1 MNEERDANEGG
12 KKVYFVSLGCP
23 KNRVDSEVM
32 LGDLAARDYE
42 MVQSAD
48 QADVL
53 VVNTCSFVEEARE
66 ESVDTILELAHE
78 KTGSAAAKR
87 LVVTGCLAQRYKD
100 DLQADIPEVDILLG
114 TGDHWRIGSLL
125 DGDAMPVVGGASA
138 PQTDGG
144 LMSVVGKPGHN
155 YAAHMPRLRTTPAWT
170 TYVKIAEGCSQRCA
184 FCIIPRLRGG
194 QKSRSIDDIVTEVRT
209 LAASGVRE
217 VNLIAQDLTH
227 YGDDLKNGSSLSE
240 LLRRLVEID
249 GVHWYRLLYAYPH
262 QFTDELIDLMASEDK
277 IASYV
282 DMPLQHIADPMLT
295 RMRRRFS
302 EEGTRTLVEKMRSR
316 IPDLVF
322 RTTFIVG
329 HPGETDAEFDRLVD
343 FVSES
348 RFERVG
354 VFKYSVE
361 EGTHSARMAD
371 RVMRIQAED
380 RYHRL
385 MTLQR
390 GISQELHEAMIGRQ
404 LDVLVEGPSA
414 ETDLLLQARTYGQAP
429 EIDGLTY
436 INEGWAEPG
445 SIVRAEVVDSGDYD
459 LVARIL

>member
-1 MNEERDANEGG
+1 VNESTMEN
-12 KKVYFVSLGCP
+12 KKVFFVSLGCP
-23 KNRVDSEVM
+23 KNRVDSEIM
-32 LGDLAARDYE
+32 LGDLADRDYE

-48 QADVL
+48 EADVL

-78 KTGSAAAKR
+78 KTESDSSKR
-87 LVVTGCLAQRYKD
+87 LVVTGCLAQRYQD
-100 DLQADIPEVDILLG
+100 DLRSEIPEVDLLLG

-125 DGDAMPVVGGASA
+125 DGDPLPEVKGAQQAPSMGGAMA
-138 PQTDGG
+138 
-144 LMSVVGKPGHN
+144 VVGKPGHN
-155 YAAHMPRLRTTPAWT
+155 YAAYMPRLRTTPKWT
-170 TYVKIAEGCSQRCA
+170 AYVKIAEGCSQRCA

-194 QKSRSIDDIVTEVRT
+194 QKSRVIEDVAIEVRQ
-209 LAASGVRE
+209 LAEAGVRE
-217 VNLIAQDLTH
+217 INLIAQDLTH
-227 YGDDLKNGSSLSE
+227 YGDDLKDGTSLTD
-240 LLRRLVEID
+240 LLRELVKID
-249 GVHWYRLLYAYPH
+249 GIHWFRLLYAYPH
-262 QFTDELIDLMASEDK
+262 QFTDELIELIATEDK

-282 DMPLQHIADPMLT
+282 DMPLQHIADPMLQ

-302 EEGTRTLVEKMRSR
+302 EADTRALVQKMRSR

-329 HPGETDAEFDRLVD
+329 HPGETDAEFEALYD
-343 FVSES
+343 FVRES

-354 VFKYSVE
+354 VFKYSTE
-361 EGTHSARMAD
+361 EGTHSARMD
-371 RVMRIQAED
+371 NSVMRIQAED

-385 MTLQR
+385 MTLQQ
-390 GISQELHEAMIGRQ
+390 GISQEIHEAMVGREI
-404 LDVLVEGPSA
+404 DVLVEGTSA
-414 ETDLLLQARTYGQAP
+414 ETELLLQGRSWGQAP

-445 SIVRAEVVDSGDYD
+445 SIVRAEIVDSGDYD

>member
-1 MNEERDANEGG
+1 MEN
-12 KKVYFVSLGCP
+12 KKVFFVSLGCP
-23 KNRVDSEVM
+23 KNRVDSEIM
-32 LGDLAARDYE
+32 LGDLADRDYE

-48 QADVL
+48 EADVL

-78 KTGSAAAKR
+78 KTESDSSKR
-87 LVVTGCLAQRYKD
+87 LVVTGCLAQRYQD
-100 DLQADIPEVDILLG
+100 DLRSEIPEVDLLLG

-125 DGDAMPVVGGASA
+125 DGDPLPEVKGAQQAPSMGGAMA
-138 PQTDGG
+138 
-144 LMSVVGKPGHN
+144 VVGKPGHN
-155 YAAHMPRLRTTPAWT
+155 YAAYMPRLRTTPKWT
-170 TYVKIAEGCSQRCA
+170 AYVKIAEGCSQRCA

-194 QKSRSIDDIVTEVRT
+194 QKSRVIEDVAIEVRQ
-209 LAASGVRE
+209 LAEAGVRE
-217 VNLIAQDLTH
+217 INLIAQDLTH
-227 YGDDLKNGSSLSE
+227 YGDDLKDGTSLTD
-240 LLRRLVEID
+240 LLRELVKID
-249 GVHWYRLLYAYPH
+249 GIHWFRLLYAYPH
-262 QFTDELIDLMASEDK
+262 QFTDELIELIATEDK

-282 DMPLQHIADPMLT
+282 DMPLQHIADPMLQ

-302 EEGTRTLVEKMRSR
+302 EADTRALVQKMRSR

-329 HPGETDAEFDRLVD
+329 HPGETDAEFEALYD
-343 FVSES
+343 FVRES

-354 VFKYSVE
+354 VFKYSTE
-361 EGTHSARMAD
+361 EGTHSARMD
-371 RVMRIQAED
+371 NSVMRIQAED

-385 MTLQR
+385 MTLQQ
-390 GISQELHEAMIGRQ
+390 GISQEIHEAMVGREI
-404 LDVLVEGPSA
+404 DVLVEGTSA
-414 ETDLLLQARTYGQAP
+414 ETELLLQGRSWGQAP

-445 SIVRAEVVDSGDYD
+445 SIVRAEIVDSGDYD

>member
-1 MNEERDANEGG
+1 MNQAEPTG

-32 LGDLAARDYE
+32 LGDLAARDYT
-42 MVQSAD
+42 MVGSAEE
-48 QADVL
+48 ADVL
-53 VVNTCSFVEEARE
+53 VVNTCAFVEDARE
-66 ESVDTILELAHE
+66 ESVDTILELASQ
-78 KTGSAAAKR
+78 KTQSDSAKR
-87 LVVTGCLAQRYKD
+87 LVVTGCLAQRYQD
-100 DLQADIPEVDILLG
+100 DLKSEIPEVDILLG

-125 DGDAMPVVGGASA
+125 DGEALPQVKGATGGAS
-138 PQTDGG
+138 
-144 LMSVVGKPGHN
+144 LSVVGKPGHN
-155 YAAHMPRLRTTPAWT
+155 YASYMPRLRTTPDWT
-170 TYVKIAEGCSQRCA
+170 AYVKIAEGCSQRCA

-194 QKSRSIDDIVTEVRT
+194 QKSRTIDDIVLEVED
-209 LAASGVRE
+209 LAAAGVRE
-217 VNLIAQDLTH
+217 INLIAQDLTH
-227 YGDDLKNGSSLSE
+227 YGDDLKDGSTLAQ
-240 LLRRLVEID
+240 LLRRLASIG

-262 QFTDELIDLMASEDK
+262 QFTDELIEVIASEEK

-282 DMPLQHIADPMLT
+282 DMPLQHIADPMLN

-302 EEGTRTLVEKMRSR
+302 EEGTRALVQRMRSR

-329 HPGETDAEFDRLVD
+329 HPGETEAEFEALYD
-343 FVSES
+343 FVRES

-354 VFKYSVE
+354 VFKYSKE
-361 EGTHSARMAD
+361 EGTHSGRMED
-371 RVMRIQAED
+371 SVMRIQAED

-390 GISQELHEAMIGRQ
+390 GISQEIHEAMIGRQ
-404 LDVLVEGPSA
+404 LDVLVEGAST
-414 ETDLLLQARTYGQAP
+414 ETDLLLQGRTWGQAP

-436 INEGWAEPG
+436 INEGWAESG

>member
-1 MNEERDANEGG
+1 MNESTTDN
-12 KKVYFVSLGCP
+12 KKVFFVSLGCP
-23 KNRVDSEVM
+23 KNRVDSEIM

-48 QADVL
+48 DADVL

-78 KTGSAAAKR
+78 KTESDSSKR
-87 LVVTGCLAQRYKD
+87 LVVTGCLAQRYQE
-100 DLQADIPEVDILLG
+100 DLRSEIPEVDILLG

-125 DGDAMPVVGGASA
+125 DGDPLPQVKGAQQPSPVGGAMA
-138 PQTDGG
+138 
-144 LMSVVGKPGHN
+144 VVGKPGHN
-155 YAAHMPRLRTTPAWT
+155 YASYMPRLRTTPDWT
-170 TYVKIAEGCSQRCA
+170 AYVKIAEGCSQRCA

-194 QKSRSIDDIVTEVRT
+194 QKSRTIEDVVAEVRQ
-209 LAASGVRE
+209 LAQAGVRE

-227 YGDDLKNGSSLSE
+227 FGDDLKDGTSLTG
-240 LLRRLVEID
+240 LLRELVKVEGI
-249 GVHWYRLLYAYPH
+249 HWFRLLYAYPH
-262 QFTDELIDLMASEDK
+262 QFTDELIELIATEEK

-282 DMPLQHIADPMLT
+282 DMPLQHIADPMLS

-302 EEGTRTLVEKMRSR
+302 EADTRALVTKMRTR

-329 HPGETDAEFDRLVD
+329 HPGETEEEFQKLYD
-343 FVSES
+343 FVRES

-354 VFKYSVE
+354 VFKYSTE
-361 EGTHSARMAD
+361 EGTHSARMD
-371 RVMRIQAED
+371 NSVMRIQAED

-385 MTLQR
+385 MTLQQ
-390 GISQELHEAMIGRQ
+390 GISQELHEAMIGREI
-404 LDVLVEGPSA
+404 DVLVEGTSA
-414 ETDLLLQARTYGQAP
+414 ETELLLQGRTWGQAP

-445 SIVRAEVVDSGDYD
+445 SIVRAEIVDSGDYD

>member
-1 MNEERDANEGG
+1 MNESTMEN
-12 KKVYFVSLGCP
+12 KKVFFVSLGCP
-23 KNRVDSEVM
+23 KNRVDSEIM
-32 LGDLAARDYE
+32 LGDLADRDYE

-48 QADVL
+48 EADVL

-78 KTGSAAAKR
+78 KTESDSSKR
-87 LVVTGCLAQRYKD
+87 LVVTGCLAQRYQD
-100 DLQADIPEVDILLG
+100 DLRSEIPEVDLLLG

-125 DGDAMPVVGGASA
+125 DGDPLPEVKGAQQAPSMGGAMA
-138 PQTDGG
+138 
-144 LMSVVGKPGHN
+144 VVGKPGHN
-155 YAAHMPRLRTTPAWT
+155 YAAYMPRLRTTPKWT
-170 TYVKIAEGCSQRCA
+170 AYVKIAEGCSQRCA

-194 QKSRSIDDIVTEVRT
+194 QKSRVIEDVAIEVRQ
-209 LAASGVRE
+209 LAEAGVRE
-217 VNLIAQDLTH
+217 INLIAQDLTH
-227 YGDDLKNGSSLSE
+227 YGDDLKDGTSLTD
-240 LLRRLVEID
+240 LLRELVKID
-249 GVHWYRLLYAYPH
+249 GIHWFRLLYAYPH
-262 QFTDELIDLMASEDK
+262 QFTDELIELIATEDK

-282 DMPLQHIADPMLT
+282 DMPLQHIADPMLQ

-302 EEGTRTLVEKMRSR
+302 EADTRALVQKMRSR

-329 HPGETDAEFDRLVD
+329 HPGETDAEFEALYD
-343 FVSES
+343 FVRES

-354 VFKYSVE
+354 VFKYSTE
-361 EGTHSARMAD
+361 EGTHSARMD
-371 RVMRIQAED
+371 NSVMRIQAED

-385 MTLQR
+385 MTLQQ
-390 GISQELHEAMIGRQ
+390 GISQEIHEAMVGREI
-404 LDVLVEGPSA
+404 DVLVEGTSA
-414 ETDLLLQARTYGQAP
+414 ETELLLQGRSWGQAP

-445 SIVRAEVVDSGDYD
+445 SIVRAEIVDSGDYD